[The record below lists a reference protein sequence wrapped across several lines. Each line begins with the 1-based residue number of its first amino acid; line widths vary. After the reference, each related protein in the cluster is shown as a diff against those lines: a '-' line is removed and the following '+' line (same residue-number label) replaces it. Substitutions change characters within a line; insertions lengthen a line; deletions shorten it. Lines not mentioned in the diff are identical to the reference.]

1 MTILAATEAQACAM
15 LKEIAEALAGI
26 YLQVLP
32 PKCSALSSTKPNG
45 SDTSRIKLGEVRI
58 PITAELTILGQEV
71 AFRGDSMHSLKHR
84 TRQAWKTAQANAD
97 LLRSSNTSHMKRLR
111 LLQALVKPSL
121 LYGCET
127 WKLTPGILA
136 KIISTERAF
145 TRWSLR
151 KKTNRPT
158 PPEEDEDEDMM
169 AWIQWRASSAR
180 DIARTMSKEK
190 I

>member
-1 MTILAATEAQACAM
+1 MTILAATEAQASAM

-26 YLQVLP
+26 NLQLLP
-32 PKCSALSSTKPNG
+32 QKCSALSSTKPNG

-84 TRQAWKTAQANAD
+84 TRQAWKTAQANVD
-97 LLRSSNTSHMKRLR
+97 LLRSTKTSHTKRLR

-127 WKLTPGILA
+127 
-136 KIISTERAF
+136 
-145 TRWSLR
+145 
-151 KKTNRPT
+151 
-158 PPEEDEDEDMM
+158 
-169 AWIQWRASSAR
+169 
-180 DIARTMSKEK
+180 
-190 I
+190 

>member
-1 MTILAATEAQACAM
+1 M

-26 YLQVLP
+26 NLQLLP
-32 PKCSALSSTKPNG
+32 QKCSALSSTKPNG
-45 SDTSRIKLGEVRI
+45 SETSRVKLGEVHI

-71 AFRGDSMHSLKHR
+71 AFRGASMHSLKHR
-84 TRQAWKTAQANAD
+84 TRQAWKTAQANVD
-97 LLRSSNTSHMKRLR
+97 LLRSSKTSHTKRLR

-151 KKTNRPT
+151 KTNRPT
-158 PPEEDEDEDMM
+158 PPENDEDEDHPNNGKPSP
-169 AWIQWRASSAR
+169 RTGRNGTRSPTYLSALLR
-180 DIARTMSKEK
+180 RRSLGRTQGPL
-190 I
+190 